1 MTSCIR
7 FMTVVLL
14 GIFSGFTVAQDDM
27 SELAQDIAEAQ
38 AEAMEAAREAQQEAL
53 EAVREAQ
60 QAAIEA
66 QAEAQQA
73 ARETQGDALA
83 KQGQAI
89 GLAAGK
95 MAGDLVGSFRGK
107 MPHYMGGM
115 GGGWAASSAP
125 FADNTSSLIIPGQ
138 KTTSETIR
146 QIREDMRVMSQI
158 WDDTVNPDAQQ
169 GWFTMRFVGGLFNTN
184 AMTSQIFI
192 GDYGIIFLQHVDYP
206 LMPTNQIEAQAQP
219 KDPAADEVWQK
230 TKKKLQGQPV
240 DEPSQSEQGEAYD
253 ADKVEALKEKSIK
266 AFRHA
271 ANIRNL
277 EAQQWV
283 VLVIRCTSQDEVMP
297 VDEENTETPMDNSST
312 LILRAVKK
320 DIDAFAKNPDN
331 LEQFKKAIQVL
342 TY

>member
-1 MTSCIR
+1 MTSLIR
-7 FMTVVLL
+7 FSTLVLL
-14 GIFSGFTVAQDDM
+14 GLFSGFAVAQNDM
-27 SELAQDIAEAQ
+27 SELAQEMAEAQ
-38 AEAMEAAREAQQEAL
+38 AEIMEAQQEALDAAREAQQ
-53 EAVREAQ
+53 
-60 QAAIEA
+60 AAMEA

-73 ARETQGDALA
+73 ARETQGNALA
-83 KQGQAI
+83 EQGQAI

-95 MAGDLVGSFRGK
+95 MAGDLVGSIRGK

-115 GGGWAASSAP
+115 GGGWAASSSP
-125 FADNTSSLIIPGQ
+125 FADNPSSLIIPGQ

-169 GWFTMRFVGGLFNTN
+169 GWFTMHFVGGLFNTN
-184 AMTSQIFI
+184 TMTSQIFI
-192 GDYGIIFLQHVDYP
+192 GDYGVIFLQNVDFP
-206 LMPTNQIEAQAQP
+206 LMPTNQIEAEAQP

-240 DEPSQSEQGEAYD
+240 DEPPYPNQGEAYD
-253 ADKVEALKEKSIK
+253 ADKVEALKEKCIK

-277 EAQQWV
+277 ETQQWV
-283 VLVIRCTSQDEVMP
+283 VLVIRCTTQDDIMP
-297 VDEENTETPMDNSST
+297 VEEENAETSTDNAST
-312 LILRAVKK
+312 LMLRAVKK

-331 LEQFKKAIQVL
+331 LEQFRKAVQIL